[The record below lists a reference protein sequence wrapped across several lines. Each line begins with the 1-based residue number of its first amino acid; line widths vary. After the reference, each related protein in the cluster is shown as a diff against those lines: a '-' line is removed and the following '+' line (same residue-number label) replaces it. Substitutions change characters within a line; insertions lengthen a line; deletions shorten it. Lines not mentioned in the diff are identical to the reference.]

1 VSKVDG
7 LNQRNTLRCKERR
20 DEPPG
25 GGGFHRRRT
34 RWPEKLTGEF
44 TGKLEMQNFGFR
56 STRLQAVAVKTDRTS
71 GKVASRSPASI

>member
-7 LNQRNTLRCKERR
+7 LNQRNTLRCKE
-20 DEPPG
+20 
-25 GGGFHRRRT
+25 RT